1 MNHCI
6 SGMIKPLNLELFG
19 ARIRQAREM
28 RGISQ
33 DELAALIHKDQ
44 RAISEYETGKRRLA
58 AVEGAALNVLVNT
71 ASFDDADLTERYKN
85 DINVLVSR
93 ARDLRDSVA
102 ATVTDRTGIGAQG

>member
-1 MNHCI
+1 
-6 SGMIKPLNLELFG
+6 MIKPLNLKLFG

-58 AVEGAALNVLVNT
+58 AVDLPLLASVLDV
-71 ASFDDADLTERYKN
+71 SLLYFFEDDANVHDLDRSILHEFHALSPK
-85 DINVLVSR
+85 
-93 ARDLRDSVA
+93 ARKLLISIARVFASEMDNEL
-102 ATVTDRTGIGAQG
+102 